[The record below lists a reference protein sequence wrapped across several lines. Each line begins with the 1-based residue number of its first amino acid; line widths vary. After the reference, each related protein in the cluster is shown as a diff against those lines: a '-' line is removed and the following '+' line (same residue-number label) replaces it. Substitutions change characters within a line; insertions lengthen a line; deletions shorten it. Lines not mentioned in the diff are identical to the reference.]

1 MNSAPSIGV
10 RYVAFKEVNAVNHSL
25 QLFRRVYPDAP
36 VYLVSDGGSDFS
48 YLESDPNIKFTMGID
63 TMGYAAAGPSLDKM
77 IADKTFD
84 VELAL
89 KIGEPVHFMDRMK
102 DAIEY
107 CKTDYM
113 LLMEPDVIVRSKIK
127 IDSSHHL
134 VGQKPNDIEPEVLNY
149 IRSRGGNESVRHFG
163 PVGGL
168 VRSESFLKVYD
179 LVQSD
184 PQMLRDLL
192 KISPRVKCW
201 DYLIVVLFAIAGFPY
216 EESDQIVECIR
227 NPFWK
232 ITSHPVVHQ
241 FRDFYNYNYGGKWE
255 SI

>member
-1 MNSAPSIGV
+1 MSSTPTLGV
-10 RYVAFKEVNAVNHSL
+10 RYVAFKEVGAVNYSL
-25 QLFRRVYPDAP
+25 QSFRSVYPNAP
-36 VYLVSDGGSDFS
+36 VYFVSDGGSDFS
-48 YLESDPNIKFTMGID
+48 YLESDPNIKVTMGID
-63 TMGYAAAGPSLDKM
+63 TMGYAAAGPPLDRM
-77 IADKTFD
+77 IANKTFD

-89 KIGEPVHFMDRMK
+89 KIGEPVHFMNRMK
-102 DAIEY
+102 DAIEF

-127 IDSSHHL
+127 INPSHHL
-134 VGQKPNDIEPEVLNY
+134 VGQKPNDIETEVLRY
-149 IRSRGGNESVRHFG
+149 IKSRGGNESVRHFG

-168 VRSESFLKVYD
+168 VNSASFLKVYE
-179 LVQSD
+179 LVQND

-201 DYLIVVLFAIAGFPY
+201 DYLIAVLFAIAGFSY

-232 ITSHPVVHQ
+232 VTSHPVVHQ
-241 FRDFYNYNYGGKWE
+241 FRDFYNSDYGGKWE
-255 SI
+255 NI